1 MKSETYEE
9 FTEKFK
15 PKKTTDDCYTP
26 PEIYEAILKWVCD
39 RYNID
44 PKQTIRPFYPGGNYQ
59 AEKYAAD
66 MVVMDNPPFSILT
79 QICEFYMERNIKFFL
94 FAPSLTSL
102 SGKKVVDKI
111 CHIICDCAITYENG
125 ACVKTS
131 FLTNLEPE
139 VIARTSPELTKLVNT
154 TMQNVLKKKHKVMPK
169 YEYPDHIVTAAIMQ
183 RWAKY
188 GIEFEV
194 RKGECIAVS
203 RLDAQIKEKKT
214 IFGGGLLLSDAKAK
228 EKAAAEEVTAP
239 RYKEAKHY
247 QLSEREQELVNSLNK
262 TV

>member
-1 MKSETYEE
+1 
-9 FTEKFK
+9 
-15 PKKTTDDCYTP
+15 
-26 PEIYEAILKWVCD
+26 
-39 RYNID
+39 
-44 PKQTIRPFYPGGNYQ
+44 
-59 AEKYAAD
+59 
-66 MVVMDNPPFSILT
+66 
-79 QICEFYMERNIKFFL
+79 
-94 FAPSLTSL
+94 
-102 SGKKVVDKI
+102 
-111 CHIICDCAITYENG
+111 
-125 ACVKTS
+125 
-131 FLTNLEPE
+131 
-139 VIARTSPELTKLVNT
+139 
-154 TMQNVLKKKHKVMPK
+154 MPK

-188 GIEFEV
+188 GIEFEI

-228 EKAAAEEVTAP
+228 EKAAAEEATAP